1 MATGKALA
9 AGQRAQVIDPDD
21 GYYLMEGEVV
31 EVRGDTV
38 FMRFA
43 EDDGDQRFRLGQ
55 LRAALEPPPEAAD
68 ERP

>member
-21 GYYLMEGEVV
+21 GYYLMEGEVI

-38 FMRFA
+38 FMRFE

-55 LRAALEPPPEAAD
+55 LRAALEPPPEAA
-68 ERP
+68 EGRP

>member
-21 GYYLMEGEVV
+21 GYYLMEGEVE
-31 EVRGDTV
+31 EVHGTTIFV
-38 FMRFA
+38 RFA
-43 EDDGDQRFRLGQ
+43 EDDGEQRFRLGQ
-55 LRAALEPPPEAAD
+55 LRAAPEPPPEAAE

>member
-21 GYYLMEGEVV
+21 GYYLMEGEVI

-38 FMRFA
+38 FMRFE

-55 LRAALEPPPEAAD
+55 LCAALEPPPEAAE

>member
-38 FMRFA
+38 FMRFE

-55 LRAALEPPPEAAD
+55 LRAALEPPPEAAE

>member
-1 MATGKALA
+1 MATGKALT
-9 AGQRAQVIDPDD
+9 AGQRVQVIDPDD

-38 FMRFA
+38 FVRFA
-43 EDDGDQRFRLGQ
+43 EDDDDQRFRLGQ
-55 LRAALEPPPEAAD
+55 VRAAHEPPPEAAD

>member
-1 MATGKALA
+1 MAHSPTLTV
-9 AGQRAQVIDPDD
+9 GQRAQVIDPDD

-31 EVRGDTV
+31 EVHGDTV
-38 FMRFA
+38 FMRFD
-43 EDDGDQRFRLGQ
+43 EDEGDQRFRLGQ

>member
-38 FMRFA
+38 FMRFEE
-43 EDDGDQRFRLGQ
+43 EDDQRFRLGQ
-55 LRAALEPPPEAAD
+55 VRAALEPPPEAAE

>member
-21 GYYLMEGEVV
+21 GYYLMEGDVEEVH
-31 EVRGDTV
+31 GDTV
-38 FMRFA
+38 FVRFA
-43 EDDGDQRFRLGQ
+43 EDEGSQRFRLGQ
-55 LRAALEPPPEAAD
+55 LRGAVEPPPEAAD